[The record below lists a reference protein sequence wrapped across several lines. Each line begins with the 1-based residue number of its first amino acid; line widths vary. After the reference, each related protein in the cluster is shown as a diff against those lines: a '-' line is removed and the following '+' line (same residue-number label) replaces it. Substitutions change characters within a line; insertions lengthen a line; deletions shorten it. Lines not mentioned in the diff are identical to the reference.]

1 MIERKS
7 KDICEMC
14 DYFESTHTKIGY
26 PIYRCTKES
35 EKFHKLSTVLY
46 SEPSTD
52 CPYFV
57 EQMVSKMND
66 EIDLKDC
73 HARLGFRKD

>member
-7 KDICEMC
+7 KDICEKC
-14 DYFESTHTKIGY
+14 DYFKSTYTKIGY
-26 PIYRCTKES
+26 PIYRCMKEGG
-35 EKFHKLSTVLY
+35 KFHKLSTVLY
-46 SEPSTD
+46 SEPSTE

-57 EQMVSKMND
+57 EQMVCKMND